1 MKYFMRFTGSALL
14 LGSLGASMACGKT
27 AGEAVRPNDPSATA
41 ALQNGALAC
50 KRGSYAE
57 PLVVDLPADQ
67 RVDFEAGMKE
77 GVALVSYDCKSIRLL
92 KDCRLSGDY
101 KFAAVSRKEQV
112 MRLENGD
119 EIRANLPFAQGKI
132 GGEVTTSSKLDVA
145 LVMVGKRST
154 AAEVAR
160 PALQGSQCGE
170 ATHFVRAAVVG
181 AFAVNTAT
189 SGKASAAAEIFLAS
203 SSGSSSSAKQSG
215 QKDGDIAACASSKS
229 SDTAP
234 PDQCQSA
241 IRFELIPIADKV
253 ASSDKKDAAKGKD
266 SIDDPC
272 PEGFRMTGGKCTPAS
287 AQGPK
292 LCNRNDAED
301 CKKQCAAGNLPSCHN
316 YANLAVVSFGKD
328 VPSAQAKTDEG
339 IAIEYW
345 KKACD
350 GDVGEA
356 CYELGSQLL
365 TGGGGRP
372 VNAAQGESVLVKGC
386 NLGNSDACYEVA
398 HYSLKDSG
406 PLPKDAIKGMTFTER
421 ACKLGDKIACS
432 ELGEYYFTGKHVAK
446 DPKVGDR
453 LMSQFCA
460 QGDAAACFEHGQH
473 LLGIFNPDWAPE
485 APVVGIPDA
494 KTRGRAALEKA
505 CKVQWSKRDEACVQL
520 ARVKLDAGEP
530 GSRAEVEK
538 LCNPAKLK
546 DADETACQY
555 LGMAY
560 LEGRDGAQDL
570 DKGVTLLKHAADG
583 EVSALAA
590 HKLETGEGR
599 VPKDTDR
606 AKKLYQYACKEHHLQ
621 DACAAASRL

>member
-1 MKYFMRFTGSALL
+1 MRFTASALL
-14 LGSLGASMACGKT
+14 LGSLGTSLACGKT

-50 KRGSYAE
+50 KKGSYAE

-253 ASSDKKDAAKGKD
+253 ASGDKKDSAKGKD
-266 SIDDPC
+266 SIEDPC
-272 PEGFRMTGGKCTPAS
+272 PEGFRMNAGKCTPAT

-301 CKKQCAAGNLPSCHN
+301 CKKQCDAGNLPSCHN

-328 VPSAQAKTDEG
+328 VSAAQTKTDEG
-339 IAIEYW
+339 IAIDYW

-372 VNAAQGESVLVKGC
+372 ANVVQGEAVLVKGC
-386 NLGNSDACYEVA
+386 NLGNADACYAVA
-398 HYSLKDSG
+398 YYSLKDSG
-406 PLPKDAIKGMTFTER
+406 PLPKDAIKGMSFTER
-421 ACKLGDKIACS
+421 ACKLGEKVACS

-460 QGDAAACFEHGQH
+460 QGDAAACFEQGQH
-473 LLGIFNPDWAPE
+473 LLGIFNPDWAAE
-485 APVVGIPDA
+485 APVGSIPDA
-494 KTRGRAALEKA
+494 KARGRAALEKA
-505 CKVQWSKRDEACVQL
+505 CKIQWSNHLAACVQL

-538 LCNPAKLK
+538 HCNPAKLK
-546 DADETACQY
+546 DADETACQH

-570 DKGVTLLKHAADG
+570 DKAIVLLKHAADG